1 MDLESYFTW
10 LEETCLRLR
19 ISSAMAFLD
28 MPSYADEGCERRN
41 ASIPSPITNTTI
53 SAKVCELD
61 EGFWSE
67 GKIKGRIV
75 GCFDGPASALLCV
88 RRGRGVGEG
97 GGRRRAF
104 LTLAGV
110 SGTLSE
116 WL

>member
-1 MDLESYFTW
+1 
-10 LEETCLRLR
+10 
-19 ISSAMAFLD
+19 MAFLD
-28 MPSYADEGCERRN
+28 MPSYVDEGCERRN

-53 SAKVCELD
+53 SAKVFELD
-61 EGFWSE
+61 ESFWSSE

-75 GCFDGPASALLCV
+75 GCLDGPASALLCVV